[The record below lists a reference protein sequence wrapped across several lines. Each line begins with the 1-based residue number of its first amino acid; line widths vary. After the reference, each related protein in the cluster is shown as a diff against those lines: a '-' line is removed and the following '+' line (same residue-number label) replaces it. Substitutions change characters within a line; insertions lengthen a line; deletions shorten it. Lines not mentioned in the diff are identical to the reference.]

1 MLLDLFKMNILR
13 SPDGGGGA
21 GGDKSNTEGSQ
32 EETPEGAGQPEIV
45 IGDEKFDRNDPELIS
60 KLTVKANNLQ
70 TGLTR
75 KSQELS
81 KLKKETPKPQVKET
95 PKETKPAKVVDDLA
109 TKRINRMYEKS
120 INTEFDTFINEETI
134 RLSGVYG
141 ENFDKV
147 KDEFAKEAISLKKF
161 DLSIKEQ
168 ILEKGNLDVLVHKVL
183 AKSLAVKGTK
193 GVQDP
198 KADIKSFQEQEK
210 LPPTPQGKG
219 TSNIP
224 GEIDLNVALKGDVK
238 FTKAKELA
246 KRSRAIRTGEGVR

>member
-1 MLLDLFKMNILR
+1 MLKDLFKMNIFH
-13 SPDGGGGA
+13 DTDEGVGA
-21 GGDKSNTEGSQ
+21 GGKDTPNTEGSQ

-183 AKSLAVKGTK
+183 AKSLAVKGSNTTS
-193 GVQDP
+193 P
-198 KADIKSFQEQEK
+198 KTDIKSYQEQEN
-210 LPPTPQGKG
+210 LPPKPEGQGA
-219 TSNIP
+219 TNIP
-224 GEIDLNVALKGDVK
+224 GEIDMEQTLKGDVK
-238 FTKAKELA
+238 FSKAKELA
-246 KRSRAIRTGEGVR
+246 KNSQ